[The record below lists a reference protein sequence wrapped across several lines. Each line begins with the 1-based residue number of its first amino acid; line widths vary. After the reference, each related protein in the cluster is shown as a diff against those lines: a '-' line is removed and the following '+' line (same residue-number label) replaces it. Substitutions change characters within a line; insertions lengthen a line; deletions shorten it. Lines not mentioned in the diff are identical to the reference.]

1 MYIAAARECREKN
14 PDSPVTLMAARCL
27 EQPLVLMMCIWM
39 RYMDVA
45 LMMQESGRGESGS
58 FGDHALYLSASRLA
72 SNLRAVSNAYNYPHT
87 TAHGTREYQCAS
99 AQLKLLIDKFVFC
112 SRTRTGKPLFSDLVV
127 ETRCSHLRGGG

>member
-1 MYIAAARECREKN
+1 MVN
-14 PDSPVTLMAARCL
+14 GLMAARCL

-72 SNLRAVSNAYNYPHT
+72 SNLRAVSNAYNYLHT

-127 ETRCSHLRGGG
+127 ETRCIHLRGGG